1 MQLKGENLVL
11 RPPLQYDTI
20 DRLKY
25 FITELH
31 YQTEMH
37 HAESKNDVES
47 I

>member
-20 DRLKY
+20 DRLNY

-31 YQTEMH
+31 YQTGMH